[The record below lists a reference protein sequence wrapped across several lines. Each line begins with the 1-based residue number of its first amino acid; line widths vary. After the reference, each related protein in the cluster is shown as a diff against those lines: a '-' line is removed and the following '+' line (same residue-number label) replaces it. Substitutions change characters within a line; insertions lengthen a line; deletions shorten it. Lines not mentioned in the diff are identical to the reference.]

1 MRWFFL
7 LSLAVLISCGRPLT
21 ETEAAFTTQILGSSI
36 DTGRIR
42 LVEGAL
48 IGKTTYTRKKRPRIA
63 CRERIFPPQA
73 EETKEVTVSPAAF
86 VLFSKVFYSR
96 DWYLKDYLPDYDER
110 FYLVEAMLFAHE
122 MTHVWQWQNRRQT
135 GYSPLKALREHQVSD
150 DPYLFDVGTDTRFL
164 DYGYEQQASIVE
176 EYVCCATLDPKAPR
190 TARLKELL
198 EGAFPLGKLTL
209 PDKVVLPWDGAEL
222 TGICR
227 V

>member
-1 MRWFFL
+1 MPPR
-7 LSLAVLISCGRPLT
+7 AVIASDISALRRSADDI
-21 ETEAAFTTQILGSSI
+21 AA
-36 DTGRIR
+36 
-42 LVEGAL
+42 
-48 IGKTTYTRKKRPRIA
+48 
-63 CRERIFPPQA
+63 
-73 EETKEVTVSPAAF
+73 
-86 VLFSKVFYSR
+86 
-96 DWYLKDYLPDYDER
+96 
-110 FYLVEAMLFAHE
+110 
-122 MTHVWQWQNRRQT
+122 
-135 GYSPLKALREHQVSD
+135 ALREHQVSD